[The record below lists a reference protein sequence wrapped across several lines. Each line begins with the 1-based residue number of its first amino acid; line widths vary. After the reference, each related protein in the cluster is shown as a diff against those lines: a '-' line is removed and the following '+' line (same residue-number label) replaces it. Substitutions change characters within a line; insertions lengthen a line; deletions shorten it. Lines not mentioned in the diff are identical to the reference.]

1 MKTTVN
7 VPGVTCGGC
16 VETIEG
22 ALSKVPGVS
31 TAKVDLERKLVEIEH
46 DPATTPSQLLK
57 AIKQAGYQGE
67 LPGHSHHATSH
78 STTPGVI
85 DPVCGMTIN
94 PAKAKGTS
102 EYHGKKYHFCSAR
115 CKERFDAD
123 PARYT
128 SAAPAEL
135 TNTTGSVAVH
145 RKHEAH
151 PGKYTCPMCPD
162 VAEDK
167 PGPCPTCGMAL
178 DPPLV
183 ASGTVKYTC
192 PMHPEIVRD
201 GPGSCP
207 ICGMALEP
215 MEVSA
220 EETNPEEQDMRRRF
234 WVSLAFTLPLLVIAM
249 SEMVP
254 ALAHLAA
261 ASWVP
266 WLQLALATPVVLW
279 GGWPFFAR
287 GWTSVVNRRLNMFTL
302 IALGTGA
309 AYLYS
314 LVATLL
320 PGVIPASL
328 RGSHGTLPLY
338 FEAAAVII
346 TLVLLG
352 QMLEL
357 RARSQTSSAIKA
369 LLGLTP
375 KTARRLRD
383 DGSEEDISLGEVHL
397 GDRLRVRPGEK
408 VPVDGTVTEGRSSV
422 DESMITGEPV
432 PVEKTTG
439 AKVVGG
445 TVNGTGAFVMRA
457 ERVGADTVLAQI
469 VQMVGKAQRTRAPIQ
484 RLADTVSGY
493 FVPAVILVAVIT
505 FVIWAFVG
513 PEPRMS
519 HALVNAVAVLIIAC
533 PCALGLA
540 TPMSIMVGTGR
551 CATAGVLIKNAE
563 VLETMERV
571 DTLVVDK
578 TGTLTEGKPR
588 VVTVVAARDQ
598 NEAAVLRSAAALE
611 RSSEHPLAAA
621 ISEAVR
627 ERGLDVPQAESFESL
642 TGRGVRGTVEGRMAA
657 VGNVK
662 LMQEIGADPGGMM
675 EKANQIREQGQTAI
689 FVALNGQVAG
699 LIGIADPIKASA
711 ADAVRLLHAEGVRIV
726 MLTGDNR
733 TTAEAV
739 ARQLGIDDVRADVLP
754 ADKGKAVEAFQAEG
768 HIVAMAGDGIND
780 APALA
785 QA

>member
-1 MKTTVN
+1 MKTTIN
-7 VPGVTCGGC
+7 VTGVTCGGC

-22 ALSKVPGVS
+22 ALSKVAGVS
-31 TAKVDLERKLVEIEH
+31 TAKVDLKRKLVEIEH
-46 DPATTPSQLLK
+46 DTATAPAQLLK
-57 AIKQAGYQGE
+57 AIEQAGYQGE
-67 LPGHSHHATSH
+67 LPGYSHHAALHT
-78 STTPGVI
+78 TTPGVI
-85 DPVCGMTIN
+85 DPVCGMTID

-115 CKERFDAD
+115 CKEHFDAD
-123 PARYT
+123 PAHYT
-128 SAAPAEL
+128 SAAPTEL
-135 TNTTGSVAVH
+135 TNTTGPVAVH
-145 RKHEAH
+145 HNHEAH
-151 PGKYTCPMCPD
+151 PGKYTCPMCPE

-183 ASGTVKYTC
+183 AAGKVKYTC

-234 WVSLAFTLPLLVIAM
+234 WISLAFTLPLLVIAM

-254 ALAHLAA
+254 ALAHLAS

-266 WLQLALATPVVLW
+266 WLQLAWATPVVLW

-369 LLGLTP
+369 LLRLTP

-383 DGSEEDISLGEVHL
+383 DGSEEDVSLGEVHL

-445 TVNGTGAFVMRA
+445 TVNGTGLLLCEPSGSEPTLCLPRLYRWSGRHN
-457 ERVGADTVLAQI
+457 ER
-469 VQMVGKAQRTRAPIQ
+469 
-484 RLADTVSGY
+484 
-493 FVPAVILVAVIT
+493 
-505 FVIWAFVG
+505 
-513 PEPRMS
+513 E
-519 HALVNAVAVLIIAC
+519 H
-533 PCALGLA
+533 
-540 TPMSIMVGTGR
+540 
-551 CATAGVLIKNAE
+551 
-563 VLETMERV
+563 
-571 DTLVVDK
+571 
-578 TGTLTEGKPR
+578 
-588 VVTVVAARDQ
+588 
-598 NEAAVLRSAAALE
+598 
-611 RSSEHPLAAA
+611 RSSGWPTP
-621 ISEAVR
+621 S
-627 ERGLDVPQAESFESL
+627 QATLCLRLSSL
-642 TGRGVRGTVEGRMAA
+642 QSSRLSSGPSSVQ
-657 VGNVK
+657 N
-662 LMQEIGADPGGMM
+662 PGWPM
-675 EKANQIREQGQTAI
+675 
-689 FVALNGQVAG
+689 
-699 LIGIADPIKASA
+699 PW
-711 ADAVRLLHAEGVRIV
+711 
-726 MLTGDNR
+726 
-733 TTAEAV
+733 
-739 ARQLGIDDVRADVLP
+739 
-754 ADKGKAVEAFQAEG
+754 
-768 HIVAMAGDGIND
+768 
-780 APALA
+780 
-785 QA
+785 

>member
-1 MKTTVN
+1 MKTTIN

-22 ALSKVPGVS
+22 ALRKVAGVS

-46 DPATTPSQLLK
+46 DAATTPTQLLK
-57 AIKQAGYQGE
+57 AIEQAGYQGE
-67 LPGHSHHATSH
+67 LPGHTLHATSH

-85 DPVCGMTIN
+85 DPVCGMTVN

-102 EYHGKKYHFCSAR
+102 EYQGKKYHFCSVR

-123 PARYT
+123 AAHYT

-135 TNTTGSVAVH
+135 TSTTGPVAVH
-145 RKHEAH
+145 HKHEAH
-151 PGKYTCPMCPD
+151 PGKYTCPMCPE

-201 GPGSCP
+201 GPGACP

-266 WLQLALATPVVLW
+266 WLQLALATPVVMW
-279 GGWPFFAR
+279 GGSPFFAR

-375 KTARRLRD
+375 
-383 DGSEEDISLGEVHL
+383 
-397 GDRLRVRPGEK
+397 
-408 VPVDGTVTEGRSSV
+408 
-422 DESMITGEPV
+422 
-432 PVEKTTG
+432 
-439 AKVVGG
+439 
-445 TVNGTGAFVMRA
+445 
-457 ERVGADTVLAQI
+457 
-469 VQMVGKAQRTRAPIQ
+469 
-484 RLADTVSGY
+484 
-493 FVPAVILVAVIT
+493 
-505 FVIWAFVG
+505 
-513 PEPRMS
+513 
-519 HALVNAVAVLIIAC
+519 
-533 PCALGLA
+533 
-540 TPMSIMVGTGR
+540 
-551 CATAGVLIKNAE
+551 
-563 VLETMERV
+563 
-571 DTLVVDK
+571 
-578 TGTLTEGKPR
+578 
-588 VVTVVAARDQ
+588 
-598 NEAAVLRSAAALE
+598 
-611 RSSEHPLAAA
+611 
-621 ISEAVR
+621 
-627 ERGLDVPQAESFESL
+627 
-642 TGRGVRGTVEGRMAA
+642 
-657 VGNVK
+657 
-662 LMQEIGADPGGMM
+662 
-675 EKANQIREQGQTAI
+675 
-689 FVALNGQVAG
+689 
-699 LIGIADPIKASA
+699 
-711 ADAVRLLHAEGVRIV
+711 
-726 MLTGDNR
+726 
-733 TTAEAV
+733 
-739 ARQLGIDDVRADVLP
+739 
-754 ADKGKAVEAFQAEG
+754 
-768 HIVAMAGDGIND
+768 
-780 APALA
+780 
-785 QA
+785 